1 MAMTRF
7 STAVSRALDTRAAAE
22 QLADQIDQELEGSA
36 RIAGGLILATEAAGE
51 AILEV
56 GRGLAGRWPEALL
69 LGTSFE
75 GILAEGRI
83 FRDEPAYAVLAWPE
97 GPLEPIPLLFES
109 DEQDSARM
117 AHDILEAILEV
128 SGRSALIPTDLVL
141 LFPDAHA
148 SPQLEGVLAEL
159 GPLLGPA
166 SMAGAA
172 ATGVDGHPALTFVGD
187 EAHPGAFLGLFVPG
201 ALGEMAPIVRCAG
214 ASRSASPWLE
224 ITECRS
230 RWVDGLDGEPPLD
243 WVRRQLGLERDA
255 SIESHLDRLLV
266 RVRSPAAIG
275 GGAEGAIYEE
285 RYVIGIDDRR
295 GSFSLPGTFSRG
307 DALALA
313 LPDPAHA
320 RETLRTSL
328 EELAD
333 APILLQF
340 ACRARD
346 ETLYGDSDLE
356 SAWVAHHAPD
366 RRILGTVSPFQLA
379 KSGGAAPRMLVHST
393 VLTALGGQE
402 RSFVFQL

>member
-7 STAVSRALDTRAAAE
+7 STAVSRALDTQAAAE

-56 GRGLAGRWPEALL
+56 GRGLAHRWPEALL

-75 GILAEGRI
+75 GILADGRI

-97 GPLEPIPLLFES
+97 GPFEPIPLLFES

-117 AHDILEAILEV
+117 AQDILEA
-128 SGRSALIPTDLVL
+128 SGRSELLPTDLVL

-148 SPQLEGVLAEL
+148 SSQLERVLAEL

-166 SMAGAA
+166 SLAGAA
-172 ATGVDGHPALTFVGD
+172 STGVDGHPALTFVGD

-201 ALGEMAPIVRCAG
+201 ALLGEKAPIVRCAG

-255 SIESHLDRLLV
+255 SIEPHLDRLLV
-266 RVRSPAAIG
+266 RVRSPTAIG
-275 GGAEGAIYEE
+275 VGAEGAVYEE

-320 RETLRTSL
+320 RETLRTSI

-333 APILLQF
+333 ASLLLQF

-379 KSGGAAPRMLVHST
+379 KSDGAAPQMLVHST
-393 VLTALGGQE
+393 VLTALGG
-402 RSFVFQL
+402 

>member
-7 STAVSRALDTRAAAE
+7 LTAVSRALDTRAAAE
-22 QLADQIDQELEGSA
+22 QLADQIDQALEGSA

-56 GRGLAGRWPEALL
+56 GRGLARRWPEALL

-75 GILAEGRI
+75 GILADGRI

-97 GPLEPIPLLFES
+97 GPFEPIPLLFES

-117 AHDILEAILEV
+117 AQDILEA
-128 SGRSALIPTDLVL
+128 SGRSELIPTDLVL

-148 SPQLEGVLAEL
+148 SPQLERVLTEL

-166 SMAGAA
+166 SLAGAA

-187 EAHPGAFLGLFVPG
+187 EAQPGASLGLFVPG
-201 ALGEMAPIVRCAG
+201 APGEMAPIVRCAG
-214 ASRSASPWLE
+214 ASRAASPWLE

-255 SIESHLDRLLV
+255 SIEPHLDRLLV

-275 GGAEGAIYEE
+275 VGAEGAVYEE

-320 RETLRTSL
+320 RETLRTSI

-333 APILLQF
+333 ASLLLQF

-356 SAWVAHHAPD
+356 SAWVAHHAPG

-379 KSGGAAPRMLVHST
+379 RSDGAAPQMLVHST
-393 VLTALGGQE
+393 VLTALGG
-402 RSFVFQL
+402 

>member
-7 STAVSRALDTRAAAE
+7 ATAVSRALDTRAAAE

-36 RIAGGLILATEAAGE
+36 RTAGGLILATEAAGE

-56 GRGLAGRWPEALL
+56 GRGLARRWPEALL

-75 GILAEGRI
+75 GILADGRI

-97 GPLEPIPLLFES
+97 GPFEPIPLLFES

-117 AHDILEAILEV
+117 AQDILEA
-128 SGRSALIPTDLVL
+128 SGRSELIPTDLVL

-148 SPQLEGVLAEL
+148 SPRLERVLAEL

-166 SMAGAA
+166 SLAGAA

-187 EAHPGAFLGLFVPG
+187 EAQPGAFLGLFVPG
-201 ALGEMAPIVRCAG
+201 APGEMAPIVRCAG

-243 WVRRQLGLERDA
+243 WVRRQLGERDA
-255 SIESHLDRLLV
+255 SIEPHLDRLLV

-275 GGAEGAIYEE
+275 VGAEGAVYEE

-333 APILLQF
+333 ASLLLQF

-356 SAWVAHHAPD
+356 SAWVAHHAPG

-379 KSGGAAPRMLVHST
+379 KSDGAAPQMLVHST
-393 VLTALGGQE
+393 VLTALGG
-402 RSFVFQL
+402 